1 MPSLVSEYAA
11 GTLFGAA
18 LFAAGVFAPSTIVA
32 QMKLEDFTMVKAM
45 LGASATSALVVH
57 LADSANL
64 AAMKP
69 RTPQSIG
76 FFPYDGNIVGGAMI
90 GIGMALT
97 GACPGTVFVQ
107 AGAGLPSGI
116 FVLGG
121 GILGGL
127 LFVSAQPAIARLRE
141 SSGSSSSSEAV
152 TKTEL
157 TVPKSMGIS
166 PRIVVAMWEIMCF
179 GMLQLLSGLESPS
192 TGTRALVSPVLGGL
206 LIGTAQAC
214 TIALTRHTVGTS
226 GAFEDVGR
234 WLRNVCSG
242 DATKGP
248 ITASV
253 MFDAGIMSAS
263 ALLAR
268 FLLPA
273 AVTQVS
279 SQLVTPTVAIAGG
292 AVMAFGSRLAGGCTS
307 GHGISGMATF
317 SWASLVSV
325 GSMFAAGVLTAALR

>member
-1 MPSLVSEYAA
+1 
-11 GTLFGAA
+11 
-18 LFAAGVFAPSTIVA
+18 
-32 QMKLEDFTMVKAM
+32 
-45 LGASATSALVVH
+45 
-57 LADSANL
+57 
-64 AAMKP
+64 MKP

-76 FFPYDGNIVGGAMI
+76 IFPYDGNIIGGAMI

-127 LFVSAQPAIARLRE
+127 LFVSTQPSIARFRE
-141 SSGSSSSSEAV
+141 NRRNS
-152 TKTEL
+152 KTNSEL
-157 TVPKSMGIS
+157 TIPKSFGIS
-166 PRIVVAMWEIMCF
+166 PWVVLAMWEVMCF
-179 GMLQLLSGLESPS
+179 GMLQLLSGFKGPIN
-192 TGTRALVSPVLGGL
+192 GTQGLLSPVLGGL

-214 TIALTRHTVGTS
+214 AIALTRHTVGTS

-234 WLRNVCSG
+234 WLRSVIAG
-242 DATKGP
+242 DASKGP

-273 AVTQVS
+273 AAAQASSHLVS
-279 SQLVTPTVAIAGG
+279 PTTAILGG

-325 GSMFAAGVLTAALR
+325 GSMFAAGVLTAGLR

>member
-45 LGASATSALVVH
+45 LGASATSALIVH
-57 LADSANL
+57 LADSTKI

-76 FFPYDGNIVGGAMI
+76 FFPYDGNVVGGAMI
-90 GIGMALT
+90 GVGMALT

-127 LFVSAQPAIARLRE
+127 LFVSAQPTITKLRE
-141 SSGSSSSSEAV
+141 NSSSKVATNS
-152 TKTEL
+152 EL
-157 TVPKSMGIS
+157 TVSKSMGVS
-166 PRIVVAMWEIMCF
+166 PWIVVAMWEIMCF

-192 TGTRALVSPVLGGL
+192 TATRALVSPVLGGL
-206 LIGTAQAC
+206 LIGAAQAC
-214 TIALTRHTVGTS
+214 AIALTRHTVGTS

-234 WLRNVCSG
+234 WLRNVISG
-242 DATKGP
+242 DASKGP

-273 AVTQVS
+273 AAAQAS
-279 SQLVTPTVAIAGG
+279 SQLVTPTVAVAGG

>member
-18 LFAAGVFAPSTIVA
+18 LFAAGVFAPSTIIA
-32 QMKLEDFTMVKAM
+32 QMKLEDFTMVRAM
-45 LGASATSALVVH
+45 LAASATSALVVH
-57 LADSANL
+57 LADSTKL

-76 FFPYDGNIVGGAMI
+76 FFPYDGNIIGGSMI
-90 GIGMALT
+90 GVGMALT

-107 AGAGLPSGI
+107 AGAGLPSGMY
-116 FVLGG
+116 VLGG

-127 LFVSAQPAIARLRE
+127 LFVSTQPSIVRLRE
-141 SSGSSSSSEAV
+141 SRGSSNNKS
-152 TKTEL
+152 EL
-157 TVPKSMGIS
+157 TIPKSFGVS
-166 PRIVVAMWEIMCF
+166 PWVVLAMWEIMCF
-179 GMLQLLSGLESPS
+179 GMLQLLSGLKDPV
-192 TGTRALVSPVLGGL
+192 TATQGLVSPVFGGL

-214 TIALTRHTVGTS
+214 AIALTRHTVGTS
-226 GAFEDVGR
+226 GGFEDVGR
-234 WLRNVCSG
+234 WLRNVISG
-242 DATKGP
+242 DASKGP
-248 ITASV
+248 VTASV
-253 MFDAGIMSAS
+253 LFDAGIVSAS

-273 AVTQVS
+273 ASAQES
-279 SQLVTPTVAIAGG
+279 SHMISRSTAVIGG
-292 AVMAFGSRLAGGCTS
+292 VIMAFGSRLAGGCTS
-307 GHGISGMATF
+307 GHGISGLATF

>member
-57 LADSANL
+57 LADSTGL

-76 FFPYDGNIVGGAMI
+76 FFSYDGNIIGGAMI
-90 GIGMALT
+90 GVGMALT

-107 AGAGLPSGI
+107 AGAGLPSGAY
-116 FVLGG
+116 VLGG

-127 LFVSAQPAIARLRE
+127 LFVSTQPSISRFRAGRG
-141 SSGSSSSSEAV
+141 GSKANS
-152 TKTEL
+152 EL
-157 TVPKSMGIS
+157 TIPATLGIS
-166 PRIVVAMWEIMCF
+166 PWIVLAMWEIMCF
-179 GMLQLLSGLESPS
+179 GMLQLLSGLKGPT
-192 TGTRALVSPVLGGL
+192 TGTQGLVSPVFGGL

-214 TIALTRHTVGTS
+214 AIALTRHTVGTS

-234 WLRNVCSG
+234 WLRNVISG
-242 DATKGP
+242 DASKGP
-248 ITASV
+248 VTASV
-253 MFDAGIMSAS
+253 MFDAGIVSAS

-273 AVTQVS
+273 ASAQAS
-279 SQLVTPTVAIAGG
+279 SHLISPSVAVVGG

-307 GHGISGMATF
+307 GHGISGLATF
-317 SWASLVSV
+317 SWASLISV
-325 GSMFAAGVLTAALR
+325 GSMFATGVLTAALR

>member
-76 FFPYDGNIVGGAMI
+76 FFPYDGNIIGGAMI

-116 FVLGG
+116 FVLSG

-127 LFVSAQPAIARLRE
+127 LFVSAQPTIAKLRE
-141 SSGSSSSSEAV
+141 DSNSSSKAAADS
-152 TKTEL
+152 EL

-166 PRIVVAMWEIMCF
+166 PWIVVAMWEIMCF

-234 WLRNVCSG
+234 WLRNVISG
-242 DATKGP
+242 DPTKSP
-248 ITASV
+248 VTASV

-273 AVTQVS
+273 AAAQVS
-279 SQLVTPTVAIAGG
+279 SQLVTPTVAVAGG

>member
-18 LFAAGVFAPSTIVA
+18 LFAAGVFAPSTIIA
-32 QMKLEDFTMVKAM
+32 QMRLDDYTMVRAM

-57 LADSANL
+57 LADSTKL

-76 FFPYDGNIVGGAMI
+76 FFPYDGNIIGGSMI
-90 GIGMALT
+90 GVGMALT

-107 AGAGLPSGI
+107 AGAGLPSGMY
-116 FVLGG
+116 VLGG

-127 LFVSAQPAIARLRE
+127 FFVSAQPSIARLHE
-141 SSGSSSSSEAV
+141 SRGSSKVKS
-152 TKTEL
+152 EL
-157 TVPKSMGIS
+157 TIPKSFGVS
-166 PRIVVAMWEIMCF
+166 PWVVLAMWEIMCF
-179 GMLQLLSGLESPS
+179 GMLQLLSGLKGPA
-192 TGTRALVSPVLGGL
+192 TGTQGLVSPVFGGL
-206 LIGTAQAC
+206 LIGAAQAC
-214 TIALTRHTVGTS
+214 AIALTRHTVGTS
-226 GAFEDVGR
+226 GGFEDVGR
-234 WLRNVCSG
+234 WLRNVISG
-242 DATKGP
+242 DPSKGP

-253 MFDAGIMSAS
+253 LFDAGIVSAS

-273 AVTQVS
+273 ASAQASSHLVS
-279 SQLVTPTVAIAGG
+279 RSTAVIGG
-292 AVMAFGSRLAGGCTS
+292 VVMAFGSRLAGGCTS
-307 GHGISGMATF
+307 GHGISGLATF

-325 GSMFAAGVLTAALR
+325 GSMFAAGVLTATLR

>member
-1 MPSLVSEYAA
+1 MEFQRHVEAA
-11 GTLFGAA
+11 
-18 LFAAGVFAPSTIVA
+18 STIP
-32 QMKLEDFTMVKAM
+32 FTLSKQYANV
-45 LGASATSALVVH
+45 SNRLVVH
-57 LADSANL
+57 LADSTGL
-64 AAMKP
+64 AATKP

-76 FFPYDGNIVGGAMI
+76 FFPYDGNIIGGSMI
-90 GIGMALT
+90 GMGMALT

-127 LFVSAQPAIARLRE
+127 LFVFTQPSIARLRE
-141 SSGSSSSSEAV
+141 GRGSSKVNS
-152 TKTEL
+152 EL
-157 TVPKSMGIS
+157 TIPKSFGVS
-166 PRIVVAMWEIMCF
+166 PWVVLAMWEVMCF
-179 GMLQLLSGLESPS
+179 GMLQLLSGLEGPTS
-192 TGTRALVSPVLGGL
+192 GTQGLVSPVLGGL

-214 TIALTRHTVGTS
+214 AIALTRHTVGTS

-234 WLRNVCSG
+234 WLRNVISG
-242 DATKGP
+242 DASKGP

-253 MFDAGIMSAS
+253 MFDAGIVSAS

-273 AVTQVS
+273 AAAQASSHLVS
-279 SQLVTPTVAIAGG
+279 PSTAIIGG